1 MDKRLLKRMIVF
13 PLVGISCGI
22 ASCYLPDW
30 VHAGALTVAVLLT
43 LDRIMEELEERE

>member
-13 PLVGISCGI
+13 PLVGIGCGI
-22 ASCYLPDW
+22 LSGFLPDW

-43 LDRIMEELEERE
+43 MDRIMEELEERE

>member
-13 PLVGISCGI
+13 PLVGIGCGI
-22 ASCYLPDW
+22 ASGYLPDW
-30 VHAGALTVAVLLT
+30 VHAGALTVAVLLM